1 MFWRKDF
8 NIGIEKNRFFALM
21 IMLFG
26 IFCISQIG
34 YSAGNSQ
41 AKKVKIEYFG
51 RKDCKNCA
59 NLEKFLKELSAK
71 RYDFEYVEHKIDES
85 KEEKVFFD
93 ETTSKL
99 KLVKGTPIIYI
110 DGHIIQGF
118 NTADTTGKEI
128 ENLINS
134 GKTKDKILTLK
145 EYVESGQTGNVSSNG
160 AVCTGDTVCEVP
172 GLTKG
177 AENQVL
183 VNIPIINKTV
193 DLTNYSLFTMS
204 LILGTIDGFN
214 PCAMWVLVLFL
225 TALIAVGNKI
235 KMFRVAGLFI
245 FAEAAMYFFILNAWI
260 YAWDFVG
267 LDKWVTP
274 LVGIIGIAGGIFFI
288 KNYLKKGDTL
298 ECEVTD
304 FEQRA
309 KISKKIKDIANKP
322 FTLLTALAIIGLALS
337 VNVIEFACS
346 VGIPQT
352 YTKILQINEVP
363 FWTRQFYTFIYIIG
377 YMVDDIIVFGFAL
390 MSINKLQL
398 TTKYSKWVNLFGGIL
413 MIILGL
419 ILLLKPS
426 LLIM

>member
-1 MFWRKDF
+1 MVWRKDF
-8 NIGIEKNRFFALM
+8 NIGIEKSRFFALM
-21 IMLFG
+21 IMIFG
-26 IFCISQIG
+26 IFCISQIS

-41 AKKVKIEYFG
+41 SKKVKIEYFG

-59 NLEKFLKELSAK
+59 NLEKFLKELSTK
-71 RYDFEYVEHKIDES
+71 RDDFEYVEHKIDES

-193 DLTNYSLFTMS
+193 DLTNYSLLTMS
-204 LILGTIDGFN
+204 IILGTIDGFN

-225 TALIAVGNKI
+225 TALIAVGNKV

-245 FAEAAMYFFILNAWI
+245 LAEAVMYFFILNAWI

-274 LVGIIGIAGGIFFI
+274 LVGIVGIIGGIFFI
-288 KNYLKKGDTL
+288 RNYLKKGDTL

-377 YMVDDIIVFGFAL
+377 YMIDDIIVFGLAL
-390 MSINKLQL
+390 MSVNKLQL

-419 ILLLKPS
+419 IMLIKPS

>member
-1 MFWRKDF
+1 MVWRKDF

-21 IMLFG
+21 IMIFG

-59 NLEKFLKELSAK
+59 NLEKFLKELSTK
-71 RYDFEYVEHKIDES
+71 RDDFEYVEHKIDKS
-85 KEEKVFFD
+85 KEEKAFFD

-134 GKTKDKILTLK
+134 GKIKDKILTLK
-145 EYVESGQTGNVSSNG
+145 EYVESGQMGNVSSNG

-225 TALIAVGNKI
+225 TALIAVGNKV

-245 FAEAAMYFFILNAWI
+245 LAEAVMYFFILNAWI

-274 LVGIIGIAGGIFFI
+274 LVGIVGIIGGIFFI
-288 KNYLKKGDTL
+288 RNYLKKGDTL

-419 ILLLKPS
+419 IMLIKPS

>member
-59 NLEKFLKELSAK
+59 NLEKFLKELSTK
-71 RYDFEYVEHKIDES
+71 RDDFEYVEHKIDES

-288 KNYLKKGDTL
+288 RNYLKKGDTL

-419 ILLLKPS
+419 IMLIKPS

>member
-8 NIGIEKNRFFALM
+8 NIGIEKSRFFALM

-26 IFCISQIG
+26 IFWISQIG
-34 YSAGNSQ
+34 YSDGNSQ
-41 AKKVKIEYFG
+41 SKKVKIEYFG

-59 NLEKFLKELSAK
+59 NLEKFLKELSTK
-71 RYDFEYVEHKIDES
+71 RDDFEYVEHKIDES

-193 DLTNYSLFTMS
+193 DLTNYSLLTMS

-225 TALIAVGNKI
+225 TALIAVGNKV

-288 KNYLKKGDTL
+288 RNYLKKGDTL

-419 ILLLKPS
+419 IMLIKPS

>member
-1 MFWRKDF
+1 MVWRKDF
-8 NIGIEKNRFFALM
+8 NIGIEKSRFFALM
-21 IMLFG
+21 IVIFG
-26 IFCISQIG
+26 IFCISQFG
-34 YSAGNSQ
+34 YSDGNSQ
-41 AKKVKIEYFG
+41 SKKVKIEYFG

-59 NLEKFLKELSAK
+59 NLEKFLKELSTK
-71 RYDFEYVEHKIDES
+71 RDDFEYVEHKIDES
-85 KEEKVFFD
+85 KEEKAFFD

-110 DGHIIQGF
+110 NGHIIQGF

-193 DLTNYSLFTMS
+193 DLTNYSLLTMS
-204 LILGTIDGFN
+204 IILGTIDGFN

-225 TALIAVGNKI
+225 TALIAVGNKV

-245 FAEAAMYFFILNAWI
+245 LAEAVMYFFILNAWI

-274 LVGIIGIAGGIFFI
+274 LVGIVGIIGGIFFI
-288 KNYLKKGDTL
+288 RNYLKKGDTL

-377 YMVDDIIVFGFAL
+377 YMIDDIIVFGFAL
-390 MSINKLQL
+390 MSVNKLQL

-419 ILLLKPS
+419 IMLIKPS

>member
-1 MFWRKDF
+1 MFWRKNF
-8 NIGIEKNRFFALM
+8 NIGIEKSRFFALM

-26 IFCISQIG
+26 IFYISQIG

-59 NLEKFLKELSAK
+59 NLEKFLKELSTK
-71 RYDFEYVEHKIDES
+71 RDDFEYVEHKIDES

-134 GKTKDKILTLK
+134 AKAKDKILTLK
-145 EYVESGQTGNVSSNG
+145 EYLESGQTGNVSSNG

-193 DLTNYSLFTMS
+193 DLTNYSLLTMS
-204 LILGTIDGFN
+204 IILGTIDGFN

-225 TALIAVGNKI
+225 TALIAVGNKV

-245 FAEAAMYFFILNAWI
+245 LAEAVMYFFILNAWI

-274 LVGIIGIAGGIFFI
+274 LVGIVGIIGGIFFI
-288 KNYLKKGDTL
+288 RNYLKKGDTL

-377 YMVDDIIVFGFAL
+377 YMIDDIIVFGFAL
-390 MSINKLQL
+390 MSVNKLQL

-419 ILLLKPS
+419 IMLIKPS

>member
-1 MFWRKDF
+1 MFWRNSFKAGAVTNKIF
-8 NIGIEKNRFFALM
+8 GLVIIILGVFFV
-21 IMLFG
+21 
-26 IFCISQIG
+26 SQIN
-34 YSAGNSQ
+34 YSAGNNQ

-59 NLEKFLKELSAK
+59 NLEKFLKELSTK
-71 RYDFEYVEHKIDES
+71 RDDFEYVEHKIDES
-85 KEEKVFFD
+85 KEEKAFFD

-145 EYVESGQTGNVSSNG
+145 EYVESGQTGNVSSNS

-193 DLTNYSLFTMS
+193 DLTNYSLLTMS
-204 LILGTIDGFN
+204 IILGTIDGFN

-225 TALIAVGNKI
+225 TALIAVGNKV

-245 FAEAAMYFFILNAWI
+245 LAEAVMYFFILNAWI

-274 LVGIIGIAGGIFFI
+274 LVEIVGIIGGIFFI
-288 KNYLKKGDTL
+288 RNYLKKGDTL

-377 YMVDDIIVFGFAL
+377 YMIDDIIVFGFAL
-390 MSINKLQL
+390 MSVNKLQL

-419 ILLLKPS
+419 IMLIKPS

>member
-8 NIGIEKNRFFALM
+8 KAGIEKSRFFALM

-71 RYDFEYVEHKIDES
+71 RDDFEYVEHKIDES

-288 KNYLKKGDTL
+288 RNYLKKGDTL

-377 YMVDDIIVFGFAL
+377 YMIDDIIVFGFAL
-390 MSINKLQL
+390 MSVNKLQL

-419 ILLLKPS
+419 IMLIKPS

>member
-1 MFWRKDF
+1 MVWRKDF
-8 NIGIEKNRFFALM
+8 NIGIEKSRFFALM

-34 YSAGNSQ
+34 YSDGNSQ
-41 AKKVKIEYFG
+41 SKKVKIEYFG

-59 NLEKFLKELSAK
+59 NLEKFLKELSTK
-71 RYDFEYVEHKIDES
+71 RDDFEYVEHKIDES
-85 KEEKVFFD
+85 KEEKAFFD

-110 DGHIIQGF
+110 NGHIIQGF

-145 EYVESGQTGNVSSNG
+145 EYVEGGQTGNVSSNG

-193 DLTNYSLFTMS
+193 DLTNYSLLTMS
-204 LILGTIDGFN
+204 IILGTIDGFN

-225 TALIAVGNKI
+225 TALIAVGNKV

-245 FAEAAMYFFILNAWI
+245 LAEAVMYFFILNAWI

-274 LVGIIGIAGGIFFI
+274 LVGIVGIIGGIFFI
-288 KNYLKKGDTL
+288 RNYLKKGDTL

-377 YMVDDIIVFGFAL
+377 YMIDDIIVFGFAL
-390 MSINKLQL
+390 MSVNKLQL

-419 ILLLKPS
+419 IMLIKPS

>member
-8 NIGIEKNRFFALM
+8 NIGIEKSRFFAFM

-26 IFCISQIG
+26 IFWISQIG

-41 AKKVKIEYFG
+41 SKKVKIEYFG

-71 RYDFEYVEHKIDES
+71 RDDFEYVEHKIDKS
-85 KEEKVFFD
+85 REEKAFFD

-134 GKTKDKILTLK
+134 AKAKDKIFTLK
-145 EYVESGQTGNVSSNG
+145 EYLESGQAGNVSSNG

-225 TALIAVGNKI
+225 TALIAVGNKV

-288 KNYLKKGDTL
+288 RNYLKKGDTL

-377 YMVDDIIVFGFAL
+377 YMIDDIIVFGFAL
-390 MSINKLQL
+390 MSVNKLQL

-419 ILLLKPS
+419 IMLIKPS

>member
-59 NLEKFLKELSAK
+59 NLEKFLKELSTK
-71 RYDFEYVEHKIDES
+71 RDDFEYVEHKIDES

-193 DLTNYSLFTMS
+193 DLTNYSLLTMS
-204 LILGTIDGFN
+204 IILGTIDGFN

-225 TALIAVGNKI
+225 TALIAVGNKV

-245 FAEAAMYFFILNAWI
+245 LAEAVMYFFILNAWI

-274 LVGIIGIAGGIFFI
+274 LVGIVGIIGGIFFI
-288 KNYLKKGDTL
+288 RNYLKKGDTL

-419 ILLLKPS
+419 IMLIKPS

>member
-1 MFWRKDF
+1 MIKS
-8 NIGIEKNRFFALM
+8 ISKSKLAKIIVFFIL
-21 IMLFG
+21 
-26 IFCISQIG
+26 IFTVSNF
-34 YSAGNSQ
+34 SFAVE
-41 AKKVKIEYFG
+41 KVKIEYFG
-51 RKDCKNCA
+51 RKDCKNCT
-59 NLEKFLKELSAK
+59 NLEKFLEKLSNERK
-71 RYDFEYVEHKIDES
+71 DFEYVEYKIDES
-85 KEEKVFFD
+85 DENKNLFD
-93 ETTSKL
+93 EVTTKL
-99 KLVKGTPIIYI
+99 KLVKGTPIIYLN
-110 DGHIIQGF
+110 GHIIQGF
-118 NTADTTGKEI
+118 NTSETTGNEI
-128 ENLINS
+128 IRLIDE
-134 GKTKDKILTLK
+134 GKKADKIFTLE
-145 EYVESGQTGNVSSNG
+145 EYVKNGKYENVTSNDSICQG
-160 AVCTGDTVCEVP
+160 EEACEVP
-172 GLTKG
+172 GLTK
-177 AENQVL
+177 ETSKQVL
-183 VNIPIINKTV
+183 VNIPFINKSI
-193 DLTNYSLFTMS
+193 DLTDYSLPLMS
-204 LILGTIDGFN
+204 LILGTVDGFN

-225 TALIAVGNKI
+225 TALIAVGNKV

-245 FAEAAMYFFILNAWI
+245 LAEAVMYFFILNAWI

-274 LVGIIGIAGGIFFI
+274 LVGIVGIIGGIFFI
-288 KNYLKKGDTL
+288 RNYLKKGDTL

-377 YMVDDIIVFGFAL
+377 YMIDDIIVFGFAL
-390 MSINKLQL
+390 MSVNKLQL

-419 ILLLKPS
+419 IMLIKPS

>member
-8 NIGIEKNRFFALM
+8 KIGIEKSRFFALM
-21 IMLFG
+21 IMIFG

-71 RYDFEYVEHKIDES
+71 RDDFEYVEHKIDKS
-85 KEEKVFFD
+85 KEEKAFFD

-128 ENLINS
+128 ESLINS

-145 EYVESGQTGNVSSNG
+145 EYLESGQAGNVSSNG

-193 DLTNYSLFTMS
+193 DLTNYSLLTMS
-204 LILGTIDGFN
+204 IILGTIDGFN

-225 TALIAVGNKI
+225 TALIAVGNKV

-245 FAEAAMYFFILNAWI
+245 LAEAVMYFFILNAWI

-274 LVGIIGIAGGIFFI
+274 LVGIVGIIGGIFFI
-288 KNYLKKGDTL
+288 RNYLKKGDTL

-363 FWTRQFYTFIYIIG
+363 FWTRQFYTFVYIIG
-377 YMVDDIIVFGFAL
+377 YMIDDIIVFGFAL
-390 MSINKLQL
+390 MSVNKLQL

-419 ILLLKPS
+419 IMLIKPS

>member
-1 MFWRKDF
+1 MVWRKDF
-8 NIGIEKNRFFALM
+8 NIGIEKSRFFALM
-21 IMLFG
+21 IVIFG

-71 RYDFEYVEHKIDES
+71 RDDFEYVEHKIDKS
-85 KEEKVFFD
+85 REEKAFFD

-193 DLTNYSLFTMS
+193 DLTNYSLLTMS
-204 LILGTIDGFN
+204 IILGTIDGFN

-225 TALIAVGNKI
+225 TALIAVGNKV

-245 FAEAAMYFFILNAWI
+245 LAEAVMYFFILNAWI

-274 LVGIIGIAGGIFFI
+274 IVGIVGIIGGIFFI
-288 KNYLKKGDTL
+288 RNYLKKGDTL

-377 YMVDDIIVFGFAL
+377 YMIDDIIVFGFAL
-390 MSINKLQL
+390 MSVNKLQL

-419 ILLLKPS
+419 IMLIKPS

>member
-8 NIGIEKNRFFALM
+8 NIGIEKSRFFALM

-26 IFCISQIG
+26 IFWISQIG
-34 YSAGNSQ
+34 YSDGNSQ
-41 AKKVKIEYFG
+41 SKKVKIEYFG

-59 NLEKFLKELSAK
+59 NLEKFLKELSTK
-71 RYDFEYVEHKIDES
+71 RDDFEYVEHKIDES

-193 DLTNYSLFTMS
+193 DLTNYSLLTMS
-204 LILGTIDGFN
+204 IILGTIDGFN

-225 TALIAVGNKI
+225 TALIAVGNKV

-245 FAEAAMYFFILNAWI
+245 LAEAVMYFFILNAWI

-267 LDKWVTP
+267 LDKLVTP
-274 LVGIIGIAGGIFFI
+274 LVGIVGIIGGIFFI
-288 KNYLKKGDTL
+288 RNYLKKGDTL

-419 ILLLKPS
+419 IMLIKPS

>member
-1 MFWRKDF
+1 MVWRKDF
-8 NIGIEKNRFFALM
+8 NIGIEKSRFFALM
-21 IMLFG
+21 IMLFV
-26 IFCISQIG
+26 IFWINQIS
-34 YSAGNSQ
+34 YSDGNSQ
-41 AKKVKIEYFG
+41 SKKVKIEYFG

-59 NLEKFLKELSAK
+59 NLEKFLKELSTK
-71 RYDFEYVEHKIDES
+71 RDDFEYVEHKIDES
-85 KEEKVFFD
+85 KEEKAFFD

-193 DLTNYSLFTMS
+193 DLTNYSLLTMS
-204 LILGTIDGFN
+204 IILGTIDGFN

-225 TALIAVGNKI
+225 TALIAVGNKV

-245 FAEAAMYFFILNAWI
+245 LAEAVMYFFILNAWI

-274 LVGIIGIAGGIFFI
+274 LVGIVGIIGGIFFI
-288 KNYLKKGDTL
+288 RNYLKKGDTL

-377 YMVDDIIVFGFAL
+377 YMIDDIIVFGFAL
-390 MSINKLQL
+390 MSVNKLQL

-419 ILLLKPS
+419 IMLIKPS

>member
-8 NIGIEKNRFFALM
+8 KIGIEKSRFFALM
-21 IMLFG
+21 IMIFG

-71 RYDFEYVEHKIDES
+71 RDDFEYVEHKIDKS
-85 KEEKVFFD
+85 KEEKAFFD

-134 GKTKDKILTLK
+134 GKIKDKILTLK

-204 LILGTIDGFN
+204 IILGTIDGFN

-225 TALIAVGNKI
+225 TALIAVGNKV

-245 FAEAAMYFFILNAWI
+245 LAEAVMYFFILNAWI

-288 KNYLKKGDTL
+288 RNYLKKGDTL

-419 ILLLKPS
+419 IMLIKPS

>member
-1 MFWRKDF
+1 MFWRKNF
-8 NIGIEKNRFFALM
+8 NIGIEKSRFFALM

-26 IFCISQIG
+26 IFWINQIS
-34 YSAGNSQ
+34 YSDGNSQ
-41 AKKVKIEYFG
+41 SKKVKIEYFG

-59 NLEKFLKELSAK
+59 NLEKFLKELSTK
-71 RYDFEYVEHKIDES
+71 RDDFEYVEHKIDES

-134 GKTKDKILTLK
+134 RKTKDKILTLK

-193 DLTNYSLFTMS
+193 DLTNYSLLTMS
-204 LILGTIDGFN
+204 IILGTIDGFN

-225 TALIAVGNKI
+225 TALIAVGNKV

-245 FAEAAMYFFILNAWI
+245 LAEAVMYFFILNAWI

-274 LVGIIGIAGGIFFI
+274 LVGIVGIIGGIFFI
-288 KNYLKKGDTL
+288 RNYLKKGDTL

-309 KISKKIKDIANKP
+309 KISKKIKDIANKL

-377 YMVDDIIVFGFAL
+377 YMIDDIIVFGFAL
-390 MSINKLQL
+390 MSVNKLQL

-419 ILLLKPS
+419 IMLIKPS

>member
-1 MFWRKDF
+1 MTKWIFGNRVLKIILLFTLMFTVSKF
-8 NIGIEKNRFFALM
+8 NFAVD
-21 IMLFG
+21 
-26 IFCISQIG
+26 
-34 YSAGNSQ
+34 
-41 AKKVKIEYFG
+41 KVKIEYFG

-59 NLEKFLKELSAK
+59 NLEKFLKELSTK
-71 RYDFEYVEHKIDES
+71 RDDFEYVEHKIDES
-85 KEEKVFFD
+85 KEEKAFFD

-145 EYVESGQTGNVSSNG
+145 EYVESGQAGNVSSNG

-183 VNIPIINKTV
+183 VNIPIINKIV

-225 TALIAVGNKI
+225 TALIAVGNKV

-288 KNYLKKGDTL
+288 RNYLKKGDTL

-419 ILLLKPS
+419 IMLIKPS

>member
-1 MFWRKDF
+1 MFWRKNF
-8 NIGIEKNRFFALM
+8 NIGIEKSRFFALM

-26 IFCISQIG
+26 IFYISQIG

-41 AKKVKIEYFG
+41 SKKVKIEYFG

-71 RYDFEYVEHKIDES
+71 RDDFEYVEHKIDKS
-85 KEEKVFFD
+85 REEKAFFD

-134 GKTKDKILTLK
+134 AKAKDKIFTLK
-145 EYVESGQTGNVSSNG
+145 EYLESGQAGNVSSNG

-225 TALIAVGNKI
+225 TALIAVGNKV

-288 KNYLKKGDTL
+288 RNYLKKGDTL

-419 ILLLKPS
+419 IMLIKPS

>member
-8 NIGIEKNRFFALM
+8 NIGIEKSRFFALM
-21 IMLFG
+21 IVIFG

-59 NLEKFLKELSAK
+59 NLEKFLKELSTK
-71 RYDFEYVEHKIDES
+71 RDDFEYVEHKIDES

-93 ETTSKL
+93 KTTSKL

-134 GKTKDKILTLK
+134 GKTKDKVLTLK

-193 DLTNYSLFTMS
+193 DLTNYSLLTMS
-204 LILGTIDGFN
+204 IILGTIDGFN

-225 TALIAVGNKI
+225 TALIAVGNKV

-245 FAEAAMYFFILNAWI
+245 LAEAVMYFFILNAWI

-274 LVGIIGIAGGIFFI
+274 LVGIVGIIGGIFFI
-288 KNYLKKGDTL
+288 RNYLKKGDTL

-419 ILLLKPS
+419 IMLIKPS

>member
-1 MFWRKDF
+1 MFWRKNF
-8 NIGIEKNRFFALM
+8 NIGIEKSRFFALM

-26 IFCISQIG
+26 IFWISQIG
-34 YSAGNSQ
+34 YSDGNSQ
-41 AKKVKIEYFG
+41 SKKVKIEYFG

-59 NLEKFLKELSAK
+59 NLEKFLKELSTK
-71 RYDFEYVEHKIDES
+71 RDDFEYVEHKIDKS
-85 KEEKVFFD
+85 REEKAFFD

-128 ENLINS
+128 ESLINS
-134 GKTKDKILTLK
+134 AKAKDKILTLK
-145 EYVESGQTGNVSSNG
+145 EYVESGQTGNVSNNG

-193 DLTNYSLFTMS
+193 DLTNYSLLTMS
-204 LILGTIDGFN
+204 IILGTIDGFN

-225 TALIAVGNKI
+225 TALIAVGNKV

-245 FAEAAMYFFILNAWI
+245 LAEAVMYFFILNAWI

-274 LVGIIGIAGGIFFI
+274 LVGIVGIIGGIFFI
-288 KNYLKKGDTL
+288 RNYLKKGDTL

-377 YMVDDIIVFGFAL
+377 YMIDDIIVFGFAL
-390 MSINKLQL
+390 MSVNKLQL

-419 ILLLKPS
+419 IMLIKPS

>member
-1 MFWRKDF
+1 MVWRKDF
-8 NIGIEKNRFFALM
+8 NIGIEKSRFFALM

-41 AKKVKIEYFG
+41 SKKVKIEYFG

-59 NLEKFLKELSAK
+59 NLEKFLKELSTK
-71 RYDFEYVEHKIDES
+71 RDDFEYVEHKIDES
-85 KEEKVFFD
+85 KEEKAFFD
-93 ETTSKL
+93 ETASKL

-110 DGHIIQGF
+110 NGHIIQGF

-193 DLTNYSLFTMS
+193 DLTNYSLLTMS
-204 LILGTIDGFN
+204 IILGTIDGFN

-225 TALIAVGNKI
+225 TALIAVGNKV

-245 FAEAAMYFFILNAWI
+245 LAEAVMYFFILNAWI

-274 LVGIIGIAGGIFFI
+274 LVGIIGIIGGIFFI
-288 KNYLKKGDTL
+288 RNYLKKGDTL

-377 YMVDDIIVFGFAL
+377 YMIDDIIVFGFAL
-390 MSINKLQL
+390 MSVNKLQL

-419 ILLLKPS
+419 IMLIKPS
-426 LLIM
+426 LIIM

>member
-8 NIGIEKNRFFALM
+8 NIGIEKSRFFALM
-21 IMLFG
+21 IVIFG

-41 AKKVKIEYFG
+41 SKKVKIEYFG

-59 NLEKFLKELSAK
+59 NLEKFLKELSTK
-71 RYDFEYVEHKIDES
+71 RDDFEYVEHKIDES
-85 KEEKVFFD
+85 KEEKAFFD
-93 ETTSKL
+93 ETASKL

-128 ENLINS
+128 ESLINS

-145 EYVESGQTGNVSSNG
+145 EYLESGQAGNVSSNG

-225 TALIAVGNKI
+225 TALIAVGNKV

-245 FAEAAMYFFILNAWI
+245 LAEAVMYFFILNAWI

-274 LVGIIGIAGGIFFI
+274 LVGIVGIIGGIFFI
-288 KNYLKKGDTL
+288 RNYLKKGDTL

-377 YMVDDIIVFGFAL
+377 YMIDDIIVFGFAL
-390 MSINKLQL
+390 MSVNKLQL

-419 ILLLKPS
+419 IMLIKPS

>member
-8 NIGIEKNRFFALM
+8 NIGIEKSRFFALM

-26 IFCISQIG
+26 IFWISQIG
-34 YSAGNSQ
+34 YSDGNSQ
-41 AKKVKIEYFG
+41 SKKVKIEYFG

-59 NLEKFLKELSAK
+59 NLEKFLKELSTK
-71 RYDFEYVEHKIDES
+71 RDDFEYVEHKIDES

-110 DGHIIQGF
+110 NGHIIQGF

-225 TALIAVGNKI
+225 TALIAVGNKV

-245 FAEAAMYFFILNAWI
+245 LAEAVMYFFILNAWI

-274 LVGIIGIAGGIFFI
+274 LVGIVGIIGGIFFI
-288 KNYLKKGDTL
+288 RNYLKKEDTL

-419 ILLLKPS
+419 IMLFKPS

>member
-1 MFWRKDF
+1 MVWRKDF
-8 NIGIEKNRFFALM
+8 NIGIEKSRFFALM

-34 YSAGNSQ
+34 YSDGNSQ
-41 AKKVKIEYFG
+41 SKKVKIEYFG

-59 NLEKFLKELSAK
+59 NLEKFLKELSTK
-71 RYDFEYVEHKIDES
+71 RDDFEYVEHKIDES
-85 KEEKVFFD
+85 KEEKAFFD

-145 EYVESGQTGNVSSNG
+145 EYVESGQAGNVSSNG

-225 TALIAVGNKI
+225 TALIAVGNKV

-288 KNYLKKGDTL
+288 RNYLKKGDTL

-363 FWTRQFYTFIYIIG
+363 FWIRQFYTFIYIIG
-377 YMVDDIIVFGFAL
+377 YMIDDIIVFGFAL
-390 MSINKLQL
+390 MSVNKLQL

-413 MIILGL
+413 MIILGFIML
-419 ILLLKPS
+419 IKPS

>member
-8 NIGIEKNRFFALM
+8 NIGIEKSRFFALM

-34 YSAGNSQ
+34 YSDGNSQ
-41 AKKVKIEYFG
+41 SKKVKIEYFG

-59 NLEKFLKELSAK
+59 NLEKFLKELSTK
-71 RYDFEYVEHKIDES
+71 RDDFEYVEHKIDES
-85 KEEKVFFD
+85 KEEKAFFD

-110 DGHIIQGF
+110 NGHIIQGF

-145 EYVESGQTGNVSSNG
+145 EYVESGQAGNVSSNG

-225 TALIAVGNKI
+225 TALIAVGNKV

-245 FAEAAMYFFILNAWI
+245 LAEAVMYFFILNAWI

-274 LVGIIGIAGGIFFI
+274 LVGIVGIIGGIFFI
-288 KNYLKKGDTL
+288 RNYLKKGDTL

-419 ILLLKPS
+419 IMLIKPS

>member
-1 MFWRKDF
+1 MVWRKDF
-8 NIGIEKNRFFALM
+8 NIGIEKSRFFALM

-34 YSAGNSQ
+34 YSAENSQ

-59 NLEKFLKELSAK
+59 NLEKFLKELSTK
-71 RYDFEYVEHKIDES
+71 RNDFEYVEHKIDES
-85 KEEKVFFD
+85 KEEKAFFD
-93 ETTSKL
+93 ETASKL

-128 ENLINS
+128 ESLINS

-145 EYVESGQTGNVSSNG
+145 EYLESGQAGNVSSNG
-160 AVCTGDTVCEVP
+160 AVCTGNTVCEVP

-193 DLTNYSLFTMS
+193 DLTNYSLLTMS
-204 LILGTIDGFN
+204 IILGTIDGFN

-225 TALIAVGNKI
+225 TALIAVGNKV

-245 FAEAAMYFFILNAWI
+245 LAEAVMYFFILNAWI

-274 LVGIIGIAGGIFFI
+274 IVGIVGIIGGIFFI
-288 KNYLKKGDTL
+288 RNYLKKGDTL

-322 FTLLTALAIIGLALS
+322 FTLLTALAIIGLTLS

-377 YMVDDIIVFGFAL
+377 YMIDDIIVFGFAL
-390 MSINKLQL
+390 MSVNKLQL

-419 ILLLKPS
+419 IMLIKPS

>member
-8 NIGIEKNRFFALM
+8 NIGIEKSRFFALM

-26 IFCISQIG
+26 IFWISQIG
-34 YSAGNSQ
+34 YSDGNSQ
-41 AKKVKIEYFG
+41 SKKVKIEYFG

-59 NLEKFLKELSAK
+59 NLEKFLKELSTK
-71 RYDFEYVEHKIDES
+71 RDDFEYVEHKIDES
-85 KEEKVFFD
+85 NEEKAFFD

-193 DLTNYSLFTMS
+193 DLTNYSLLTMS
-204 LILGTIDGFN
+204 IILGTIDGFN

-225 TALIAVGNKI
+225 TALIAVGNKV

-245 FAEAAMYFFILNAWI
+245 LAEAVMYFFILNAWI

-274 LVGIIGIAGGIFFI
+274 LVGIVGIIGGIFFI
-288 KNYLKKGDTL
+288 RNYLKKGDTL

-377 YMVDDIIVFGFAL
+377 YMIDDIIVFGFAL
-390 MSINKLQL
+390 MSVNKLQL

-419 ILLLKPS
+419 IMLIKPS

>member
-1 MFWRKDF
+1 MVWRKDF
-8 NIGIEKNRFFALM
+8 NIGIEKSRFFALM

-26 IFCISQIG
+26 IFWISQIG

-41 AKKVKIEYFG
+41 SKKVKIEYFG

-71 RYDFEYVEHKIDES
+71 RDDFEYVEHKIDES

-288 KNYLKKGDTL
+288 RNYLKKGDTL

-419 ILLLKPS
+419 IMLIKPS

>member
-8 NIGIEKNRFFALM
+8 NIGIEKSRFFALM

-59 NLEKFLKELSAK
+59 NLEKFLKELSTK
-71 RYDFEYVEHKIDES
+71 RDDFEYVEHKIDES

-193 DLTNYSLFTMS
+193 DLTNYSLLTMS
-204 LILGTIDGFN
+204 IILGTIDGFN

-225 TALIAVGNKI
+225 TALIAVGNKV

-245 FAEAAMYFFILNAWI
+245 LAEAVMYFFILNAWI

-274 LVGIIGIAGGIFFI
+274 LVGIVGIIGGIFFI
-288 KNYLKKGDTL
+288 RNYLKKGDTL

-377 YMVDDIIVFGFAL
+377 YMIDDIIVFGFAL
-390 MSINKLQL
+390 MSVNKLQL

-419 ILLLKPS
+419 IMLIKPS

>member
-8 NIGIEKNRFFALM
+8 NIGIEKSRFFALM
-21 IMLFG
+21 IMIFG

-41 AKKVKIEYFG
+41 VKKVKIEYFG

-71 RYDFEYVEHKIDES
+71 RDDFEYVEHKIDKS
-85 KEEKVFFD
+85 KEEKAFFD

-128 ENLINS
+128 ESLINS
-134 GKTKDKILTLK
+134 AKTKDKILTLK
-145 EYVESGQTGNVSSNG
+145 EYLESGQAGNVSSNG
-160 AVCTGDTVCEVP
+160 AVCTGNTVCEVP

-193 DLTNYSLFTMS
+193 DLTNYSLLTMS
-204 LILGTIDGFN
+204 IILGTIDGFN

-225 TALIAVGNKI
+225 TALIAVGNKV

-245 FAEAAMYFFILNAWI
+245 LAEAVMYFFILNAWI

-274 LVGIIGIAGGIFFI
+274 LVGIVGIIGGIFFI
-288 KNYLKKGDTL
+288 RNYLKKGDTL

-363 FWTRQFYTFIYIIG
+363 FWTRQFYTFVYIIG
-377 YMVDDIIVFGFAL
+377 YMIDDIIVFGFAL
-390 MSINKLQL
+390 MSVNKLQL

-419 ILLLKPS
+419 IMLIKPS